1 MCEHCKHTHSAC
13 LYPVLKQTHMCTPQT
28 HTWIIHASNIH
39 TDTHTHALHAHL
51 DVCVWGH
58 LKHIHTAIYTLS
70 PQTNT
75 PCKHRQ
81 THVCTALKT
90 WMPAHIP
97 LKRTQTDRQ
106 THRQTDAHTER
117 GAHALCLLFRAA
129 PVTFPSTRV
138 HSQLLLLDLK
148 M

>member
-1 MCEHCKHTHSAC
+1 MPGPSPETNTHGHPSDTHVYNTCLKHPHR
-13 LYPVLKQTHMCTPQT
+13 YT
-28 HTWIIHASNIH
+28 HTRTTRTAGC
-39 TDTHTHALHAHL
+39 
-51 DVCVWGH
+51 VCGH

-90 WMPAHIP
+90 WMPTHIP

-117 GAHALCLLFRAA
+117 GARALCLLFRAA

-148 M
+148 MWGT